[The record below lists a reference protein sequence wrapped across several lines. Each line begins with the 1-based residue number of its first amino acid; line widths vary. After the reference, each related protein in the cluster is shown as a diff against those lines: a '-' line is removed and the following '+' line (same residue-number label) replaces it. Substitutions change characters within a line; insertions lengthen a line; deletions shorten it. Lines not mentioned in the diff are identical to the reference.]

1 MHRIL
6 LFLIVL
12 ILFTHS
18 AFLRAQTF
26 TMVDVGFEVC
36 HDPAAAW
43 ADIDNDGDL
52 DAFFTGLNE
61 TGVAEAHL
69 FRNDGNDVFVP
80 LSVSISG
87 VSSAACAFGDMDND
101 GLADL
106 AVSGISGTTATT
118 IIYRNEG
125 GGVFTDIGAGL
136 VGLSDGSLAWGDYN
150 NDGFADL
157 FVSGLDNSQ
166 NPVTLIYNNE
176 DGDTFTE
183 SGQAFIGLSGGSI
196 ALSDPDLDLD
206 LDFIVTGED
215 DVQSPLS
222 IIYLNDDGNFTEM
235 GAGISGLKNASAA
248 WGDYNNDTYPDL
260 LLSGSDLDDIPQTLV
275 YTNLSGSAFSSLAG
289 AFNGVFNGS
298 AIWGDFTND
307 GDLDFLVAGSHVIIS
322 GGGPPMP
329 EKPATLELY
338 VNIGND
344 QFLMDEIPL
353 PGVEDNAIVCGDY
366 DNDSDLDLL
375 VCGNISNP
383 LGVVNENAV
392 IYRNEATA
400 TNIPPDAPTNLDY
413 ELDGHEVLFEWNAST
428 DDNTPSSGLN
438 YNIRMGTLEGNADIF
453 SPLADLNTGYRKVVG
468 TGNTGS
474 NTSWLLTG
482 LEFGEYHASVQALD
496 HNYSG
501 SEFSSSITVMVVPTA
516 SFTIVDSLCLFDETT
531 VTYTGNASSAAQYN
545 WDFDGAVIVSGS
557 GQGPYVIY
565 WDTDGLKIVSL
576 TVTENGVTS
585 ALFSREVLVI
595 ALPGTSG
602 IISGPT
608 DICQGTANSAY
619 VIPPVSGA
627 ETYDWH
633 LDPAG
638 AGLISGNGILAE
650 VVWDPAFAGEALV
663 YVRAL
668 NYCGYGPFSDSL
680 TVIVSPL
687 PGSPGQPAGADQLCQ
702 DPPNSD
708 YIAIA
713 APFGLGYQWHLLPE
727 SAGVVYNN
735 GLEAEIDWDDSFS
748 GQAKLF
754 VTSFNDCGIGPP
766 SDTLN
771 IWIHIPPLAD
781 AGDDQV
787 IQFGNATQLFGTA
800 SGGSGMYAYYWTPDE
815 LLVDPELAEPMTVS
829 LELSVQFIFMVTDE
843 ETGCPAT
850 DQVIVTVAG
859 GPLNMSISAD
869 PEYLCSGE
877 ETQLL
882 ALAGGGSGS
891 YTYTWSSNPAG
902 FTSDIADPIA
912 TPVETTMYYAEVS
925 DGTETLTDSVHVE
938 VFQLPGNAGDI
949 SGPAD
954 ICAGSE
960 MVLYEIDP
968 VANAT
973 YYLWV
978 LSEGMYGSSDSTSI
992 LVNFSLFTSDPA
1004 VTVTP
1009 VNDCGMGVPSSL
1021 DIELLFKPDAPQMP
1035 VGPDTLCT
1043 TTDTLSTYV
1052 LNAPVPETDA
1062 YEWVL
1067 LPEDAGTIEG
1077 NGLSADVHWESNWAG
1092 EALIG
1097 VRGMNECGYSD
1108 WAVPFAVHTFNCLGL
1123 ADNESA
1129 ATILKIYP
1137 NPSKGILNVEIIA
1150 LNIRDELSID
1160 IWDVYG
1166 RKMFNAIIPGTRET
1180 IRFDISF
1187 LPDGIYIITLSDQ
1200 SHLLANEKIVVN
1212 K

>member
-6 LFLIVL
+6 IFVIVL
-12 ILFTHS
+12 ILFTHVTV
-18 AFLRAQTF
+18 LRAQTF

-36 HDPAAAW
+36 NDPAAAW

-61 TGVAEAHL
+61 TSIAEAHL

-80 LSVSISG
+80 LSVSING
-87 VSSAACAFGDMDND
+87 VSSAACAFGDMNND
-101 GLADL
+101 GLVDL
-106 AVSGISGTTATT
+106 AVSGFSGTTAITS
-118 IIYRNEG
+118 IYKNEG
-125 GGVFTDIGAGL
+125 GGVFTDIAAGI

-157 FVSGLDNSQ
+157 FVTGLDNSQ
-166 NPVTLIYNNE
+166 NPVTLIYNND
-176 DGDTFTE
+176 DGITFTG
-183 SGQAFIGLSGGSI
+183 SGQAFTGLSGSSI
-196 ALSDPDLDLD
+196 ALSDLDLDLD
-206 LDFIVTGED
+206 LDFIVIGED
-215 DVQSPLS
+215 DVQSPLC

-235 GAGISGLKNASAA
+235 GAGIAGLKNASAA

-275 YTNLSGSAFSSLAG
+275 YTNLEGSVFSSLAG
-289 AFNGVFNGS
+289 SFNGIYKGS

-307 GDLDFLVAGSHVIIS
+307 GDLDFLIAGSHVIGS
-322 GGGPPMP
+322 GGPPIP
-329 EKPATLELY
+329 EKPASLELY

-344 QFLMDEIPL
+344 QFLMENISL
-353 PGVEDNAIVCGDY
+353 PGVENNAIVCGDY

-375 VCGNISNP
+375 VCGHISHSI
-383 LGVVNENAV
+383 GVINENAV
-392 IYRNEATA
+392 IYKNETAA
-400 TNIPPDAPTNLDY
+400 TNNPPDAPTGLVY
-413 ELDGHEVLFEWNAST
+413 ELDDHEVLFEWNASI

-438 YNIRMGTLEGNADIF
+438 YNMRMGTLEGNADIF

-474 NTSWLLTG
+474 NISWLLTG
-482 LEFGEYHASVQALD
+482 LEFGEYHASVQAID

-501 SEFSSSITVMVVPTA
+501 SAFSASITVLVAPTA
-516 SFTIVDSLCLFDETT
+516 TFTVVDTLCMLDEAT
-531 VTYTGNASSAAQYN
+531 VTYTGNASSSAQYF
-545 WDFDGAVIVSGS
+545 WDFDGAVVVSGT
-557 GQGPYVIY
+557 GQGPYVVY

-576 TVTENGVTS
+576 TVNENGVTS

-595 ALPGTSG
+595 DIPGVPG
-602 IISGPT
+602 FIAGPA
-608 DICQGTANSAY
+608 DICQGTATTDY
-619 VIPPVSGA
+619 VIPPISGA

-633 LDPAG
+633 LDPAA
-638 AGLISGNGILAE
+638 AGLINGNGILAE
-650 VVWDPAFAGEALV
+650 VVWNPSFTGEALV

-680 TVIVSPL
+680 TTMVDPL
-687 PGSPGQPAGADQLCQ
+687 PGSPGQAAGPNQLCQ
-702 DPPNSD
+702 DPPNTD

-727 SAGVVYNN
+727 SAGVVINN
-735 GLEAEIDWDDSFS
+735 GLEAEIDWDNSFS

-754 VTSFNDCGIGPP
+754 VTSFNDCGIGAP

-787 IQFGNATQLFGTA
+787 IQFGNATQLFGSA

-815 LLVDPELAEPMTVS
+815 LLVNPELAEPMTIT
-829 LELSVQFIFMVTDE
+829 LEESVQFIFMVTDE

-850 DQVIVTVAG
+850 DQMIVTVAG
-859 GPLNMSISAD
+859 GPLSLSISAD
-869 PEYLCSGE
+869 PEYICSGE
-877 ETQLL
+877 EIQLL

-891 YTYTWSSNPAG
+891 YIYNWSSNPPG
-902 FTSDIADPIA
+902 FTSDIADPLA
-912 TPVETTMYYAEVS
+912 TPLETTMYYAEVS
-925 DGTETLTDSVHVE
+925 DGTEALTDSVLVE
-938 VFQLPGNAGDI
+938 VFQLPGTAGDI
-949 SGPAD
+949 SGPAEV
-954 ICAGSE
+954 CEGSE

-973 YYLWV
+973 HYLWN

-992 LVNFSLFTSDPA
+992 LVSFSLFTSDPS

-1009 VNDCGMGVPSSL
+1009 MNDCGMGMPSSL
-1021 DIELLFKPDAPQMP
+1021 NIELIIKPDAPQMP

-1052 LNAPVPETDA
+1052 LNAPVPDTDA
-1062 YEWVL
+1062 YEWVII
-1067 LPEDAGTIEG
+1067 PEDAGTIQG
-1077 NGLSADVHWESNWAG
+1077 NGLSADVHWVSNWAG

-1097 VRGMNECGYSD
+1097 VRGMNVCGYSD

-1137 NPSKGILNVEIIA
+1137 NPSKGVLNVEFMS
-1150 LNIRDELSID
+1150 LNIMDELSIN

-1166 RKMFNAIIPGTRET
+1166 RKMFDAIISGSCET

-1200 SHLLANEKIVVN
+1200 SRLLANEKIVVN